1 MEAVEPRWR
10 KSSYSGN
17 GGDCVEVGQAAR
29 AMAVRDT
36 KDRTGPVLRFTP
48 AAWRKFAHRVKHS
61 LGCGNSLTAVR
72 RGGAGESAC
81 RPGSVTLLSVTWL
94 DSSKCWLTCCFIS
107 HGFSSARVSFH
118 TLAEQRRNW
127 QISGRWR
134 CRENSRPS
142 GSSRTAKG
150 RAPSWSSVLV
160 VYRLSELV
168 VCRTEVIPID
178 WAEDK
183 FV

>member
-81 RPGSVTLLSVTWL
+81 RPGSVTPLSVTWR
-94 DSSKCWLTCCFIS
+94 DSPE
-107 HGFSSARVSFH
+107 
-118 TLAEQRRNW
+118 TLADLRFNLSWLLISSCVFSHSGGTETELADLGPLAVPGELPAEREQ
-127 QISGRWR
+127 
-134 CRENSRPS
+134 
-142 GSSRTAKG
+142 
-150 RAPSWSSVLV
+150 
-160 VYRLSELV
+160 
-168 VCRTEVIPID
+168 
-178 WAEDK
+178 
-183 FV
+183 